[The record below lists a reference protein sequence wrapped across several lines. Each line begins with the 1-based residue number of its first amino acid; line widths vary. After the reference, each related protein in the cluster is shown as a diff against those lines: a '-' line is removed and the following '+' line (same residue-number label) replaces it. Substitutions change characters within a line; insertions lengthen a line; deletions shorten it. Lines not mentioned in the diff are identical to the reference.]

1 MRMRPA
7 KGGLSIPPH
16 GKLVLAQGG
25 SHLMFL
31 QLMAPF
37 SEGGRVPV
45 SLDFERA
52 GQIDTSLEV
61 GEVGAKGPPSVASS
75 EASIAGS
82 ASGSDSFFTH
92 IHDPRVMAN
101 VTLSPGRSGALEVVV
116 QLEDPQENA
125 LAADGVSVSLSS
137 PDNRI
142 VLGAIAAERFA
153 TDTWRAPMFVSGAG
167 RWNLTLRIALTP
179 KEKIEITAPILVQ

>member
-1 MRMRPA
+1 
-7 KGGLSIPPH
+7 
-16 GKLVLAQGG
+16 
-25 SHLMFL
+25 MFL

-61 GEVGAKGPPSVASS
+61 GEVGAKGPPSVAAP
-75 EASIAGS
+75 EASIARS

-101 VTLSPGRSGALEVVV
+101 VTLSPGRSGPVEVVV
-116 QLEDPQENA
+116 QLEDPQENT
-125 LAADGVSVSLSS
+125 LAVDGLSVSLSS

-142 VLGAIAAERFA
+142 VLTAATAERIA
-153 TDTWRAPMFVSGAG
+153 TDTWRAQLFVSEAG
-167 RWNLTLRIALTP
+167 RWNLTLRIAVTT
-179 KEKIEITAPILVQ
+179 KERIEMTAPILVE

>member
-7 KGGLSIPPH
+7 KDGLVIPPH

-37 SEGGRVPV
+37 SEGESVPV

-61 GEVGAKGPPSVASS
+61 GGVGAKGPPSATYEGSVARST
-75 EASIAGS
+75 
-82 ASGSDSFFTH
+82 SGSDSFFTH
-92 IHDPRVMAN
+92 LHDPRVMAN
-101 VTLSPGRSGALEVVV
+101 VTLSPGGAGPVAIVV
-116 QLEDPQENA
+116 QLLDPQENP
-125 LAADGVSVSLSS
+125 LAVDGLSVSLSS

-142 VLGAIAAERFA
+142 VVRTMAPERIA
-153 TDTWRAPMFVSGAG
+153 TDTWRARMFVSEAG
-167 RWNLTLRIALTP
+167 R
-179 KEKIEITAPILVQ
+179 